1 MAAATGSGTPV
12 RLLPMPVPTTPAHAQ
27 ADDSGGVGLTFSLPE
42 HGASDAGPIV
52 AHVFP
57 ASAAELDGTVQVGDR
72 LLRVD
77 GEAVRSWSMA
87 KLRRVVASKEQVSL
101 EVERGGLQFS
111 TTLTRGSRRSALR
124 AGREDFASPS
134 AATSRLS
141 LSALADRGTEVVSL
155 HAGARGT
162 AQIEQLQARCEV
174 SSPASRMLLW
184 CLTDITQVSATYIL
198 LLR

>member
-1 MAAATGSGTPV
+1 MAGTVGSGTPV
-12 RLLPMPVPTTPAHAQ
+12 RLLPMPVPRTPAHAQ
-27 ADDSGGVGLTFSLPE
+27 ADESGGVGLTFSLPE
-42 HGASDAGPIV
+42 HGASDAGPVV
-52 AHVFP
+52 ACVFP

-111 TTLTRGSRRSALR
+111 TTLTRGSGRSALR
-124 AGREDFASPS
+124 AGREDFPSPN

-141 LSALADRGTEVVSL
+141 LSALADRGTEAVSL
-155 HAGARGT
+155 HAGARGI

-174 SSPASRMLLW
+174 SPRMLHW

-198 LLR
+198 LWR